1 METAT
6 MNDVEDCEDLDIE
19 DNDNEDTDDD
29 LGKEE
34 QKSRFIHLRA
44 KGYSYARIAKELKV
58 STSTLTNWN
67 QELQQEVSQARAMEL
82 EALQEEYFVLK
93 EGRIRLLG
101 NQLKAI
107 QKEMSGRDLSKV
119 STEKLMDLQLRYFG
133 ELKAEYVVTG
143 VRNKTGI
150 KLDSREVADQLHSVL
165 ERYKTGEID
174 EAQAKL
180 EQNILQST
188 LKAIEQTDLAAK
200 LERLEAV
207 IQSRR

>member
-6 MNDVEDCEDLDIE
+6 INDIEVCEDLDIDDIDTE
-19 DNDNEDTDDD
+19 DMAED

-44 KGYSYARIAKELKV
+44 KEYSYARIAKELKV

-67 QELQQEVSQARAMEL
+67 QELQEEVSQARAMEL

-93 EGRIRLLG
+93 EGRIKLLG

-107 QKEMSGRDLSKV
+107 QKEINSRDISNV
-119 STEKLMDLQLRYFG
+119 RTEKLMDLQLRYFG
-133 ELKAEYVVTG
+133 EIKAEYVVTG

-150 KLDSREVADQLHSVL
+150 KLDSGEVADQLRSVL
-165 ERYKTGEID
+165 ERYKAGEID

-180 EQNILQST
+180 EQSILQSM
-188 LKAIEQTDLAAK
+188 LKAIEQTELAAK

-207 IQSRR
+207 VQSRR